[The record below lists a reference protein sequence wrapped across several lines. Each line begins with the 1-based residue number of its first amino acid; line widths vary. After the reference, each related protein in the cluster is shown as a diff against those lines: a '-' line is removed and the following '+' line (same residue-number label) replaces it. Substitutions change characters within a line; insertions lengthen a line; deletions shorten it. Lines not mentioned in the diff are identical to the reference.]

1 MLNNNL
7 ILVLMLT
14 SINLSAQ
21 TLENDIASKLHELF
35 RKEFK
40 DSEPGGTILIKK
52 GEQVIYE
59 QQFGLANLDTKE
71 KVTENTLFNTGSI
84 SKTFVANGIL
94 ILQERQQLSVD
105 SKITEFF
112 DDFDSP
118 HIIGDISIKH
128 LLSHTSGLPDLRQ
141 VSEKFEY
148 FLTAK
153 DAGNFEP
160 LKRVNKLQF
169 EPGEKFEYSNPA
181 YNGLA
186 LIIEK
191 LTKYKWQ
198 QFIGSNIFE
207 PAGMKNS
214 KITDGSYPDK
224 GVAHGYELQ
233 NGNYIERDYGEV
245 PTFAAAGNGGV
256 WSTTRDLAKY
266 ELALQ
271 ENTFLSKALVQESRT
286 IYKPKNWN
294 DTNDPKL
301 GYGWFISPK
310 NRSKFKIDMIYHT
323 GSQGGFNAFY
333 YYFPSKDV
341 LYVGLFNRPLG
352 KSRDKVNAA
361 FDLFEEFNWFD

>member
-1 MLNNNL
+1 M
-7 ILVLMLT
+7 
-14 SINLSAQ
+14 
-21 TLENDIASKLHELF
+21 ESKLHDLF
-35 RKEFK
+35 STAFK
-40 DSEPGGTILIKK
+40 DSEPGGSILIKK
-52 GEQVIYE
+52 GERVIYE
-59 QQFGLANLDTKE
+59 QHFGIANLDTNE
-71 KVTENTLFNTGSI
+71 KVTESTLFNTGSI
-84 SKTFVANGIL
+84 SKTFVSNGIL
-94 ILQERQQLSVD
+94 ILQERQQLSVEN
-105 SKITEFF
+105 KITEFF

-118 HIIGDISIKH
+118 HIIDDIRIKH
-128 LLSHTSGLPDLRQ
+128 LLSHSSGLPDLRR
-141 VSEKFEY
+141 VNEKFEY

-160 LKRVNKLQF
+160 LKRVHKLHF

-191 LTKYKWQ
+191 LTNDKWQ
-198 QFIGSNIFE
+198 KFIVSNIFE

-214 KITDGSYPDK
+214 KITDGSYPEK
-224 GVAHGYELQ
+224 GVAHGYEFK
-233 NGNYIERDYGEV
+233 NGKYIESDYGEV

-256 WSTTRDLAKY
+256 WSTTKDLATY
-266 ELALQ
+266 EKALQ
-271 ENTFLSKALVQESRT
+271 EHTFLSKALIQESRT

-310 NRSKFKIDMIYHT
+310 NDSKFNIDMIYHT

-333 YYFPSKDV
+333 YYFPSKDL

-352 KSRDKVNAA
+352 KSRAKVNAA